1 MIFIPALRLEHE
13 KKREEKEMNKFWLIV
28 IGITAAILALANLGS
43 LFALAISVAITYYT
57 AKWFFRTDSLLMKV
71 VWGTI
76 AAVSG
81 LTAIANVPAI
91 LGLAA
96 IYVVYVIYK
105 KWQDAPETKKSKD
118 PFVNFEKQWEE
129 LTKK

>member
-1 MIFIPALRLEHE
+1 
-13 KKREEKEMNKFWLIV
+13 MNKFWLIV
-28 IGITAAILALANLGS
+28 IGVAAAILALANLGS
-43 LFALAISVAITYYT
+43 LIALSISVAITYYT
-57 AKWFFRTDSLLMKV
+57 AKWFFKTESLFKKV

-76 AAVSG
+76 AAVAG

-91 LGLAA
+91 LGVAA

-105 KWQDAPETKKSKD
+105 KWQDAPETTNSKD

-129 LTKK
+129 LTKKSK